1 VLSIFLFQNNKIEK
15 MFFKRIDAYNVGLVF
30 KNGALVNVLDAGFN
44 FVALNEHVM
53 EYDLTKSF
61 LAPMDLSILLKN
73 ENLANRLIVVDVS
86 DKELVLQFEN
96 NLFKRVL
103 TAGRYAF
110 WKGVVDYSFTVVD
123 VSKVDIIDAIDTAVL
138 MKPDVLNYV
147 RAYVVGVNEKG
158 LLFIDNKF
166 VKVLSAGNYYFWKNA
181 TPISVER
188 VDMRQMQVEIAGQE
202 ILTKDKAALRVNFNA
217 QYVVKDMVKAVVET
231 KDYEKQLYTILQ
243 LALREYIG
251 AYTLDELLEN
261 KEQVAPFVMA
271 AVVDRLNTI
280 GVELNNCG
288 IKDVILPGDM
298 KDILNQVLVA
308 EKKAQ
313 ANTIMRRE
321 ETAST
326 RSLLNTAKL
335 MEDNEM
341 LFKLKEMEYVER
353 IAEKINSISV
363 TGNNQVID
371 QLKQIFTP
379 TKK

>member
-1 VLSIFLFQNNKIEK
+1 

-138 MKPDVLNYV
+138 VKPDVLNYV

-271 AVVDRLNTI
+271 AVVDKLNTI

-379 TKK
+379 TQK